1 MSVSEEQPM
10 SDAFEAPKV
19 DSSLAEPSS
28 SEEESD
34 EGGKKL
40 AIFPPPAH
48 LSRDTRP
55 VTNLGK
61 VFGQFAD
68 LQHQIAEQVIALEDS
83 VNHQKQEVAAAIA
96 ELPELRNRLDWLV
109 STFYEQTKKDE
120 TLRDRVSRQA
130 AAIESLTETVRA
142 LQERHTQWETAF
154 DDVIASLVRAKSAV
168 AGR

>member
-1 MSVSEEQPM
+1 MTDEFEE
-10 SDAFEAPKV
+10 PKV
-19 DSSLAEPSS
+19 ERGPAERSPA
-28 SEEESD
+28 EAEAD

-48 LSRDTRP
+48 PARDARP

-61 VFGQFAD
+61 VFGQFAE

-83 VNHQKQEVAAAIA
+83 VNHQKQDVAAAVAQIPA
-96 ELPELRNRLDWLV
+96 LRDRIDWLA

-120 TLRDRVSRQA
+120 TLRDRLTRQDA
-130 AAIESLTETVRA
+130 DIESLTESVRA
-142 LQERHTQWETAF
+142 LQEQHARWETAL